1 MILFS
6 DLDEAG
12 KTANIIVDIT
22 RKRIVT
28 LEKDPLLKSDFL
40 YMKTSIISVIIFLI
54 KASNGVIGK
63 SSPLHPQFSDD
74 PIWVNK

>member
-22 RKRIVT
+22 RKRIIT

-40 YMKTSIISVIIFLI
+40 YMKISIISVIIFLI
-54 KASNGVIGK
+54 KACNGVIGR
-63 SSPLHPQFSDD
+63 SSPLQPHGTSEPS
-74 PIWVNK
+74 WVDR